1 MQVRRSSK
9 HHVTETLATG
19 TRVPRSLASI
29 YGSMWV
35 QNIEEQ
41 RNIHGEV
48 ISARI
53 FMFLYGIE
61 REYSGAFFY
70 FKYSPL
76 QSMELQGILTT
87 GIPAPIHQH
96 NN

>member
-1 MQVRRSSK
+1 MYRKTGSHTVRQYFVQVHQSSK
-9 HHVTETLATG
+9 CHVTETLATG
-19 TRVPRSLASI
+19 ACVPRCLASI
-29 YGSMWV
+29 YGSMWA

-61 REYSGAFFY
+61 REYSGAFF
-70 FKYSPL
+70 
-76 QSMELQGILTT
+76 
-87 GIPAPIHQH
+87 
-96 NN
+96 

>member
-9 HHVTETLATG
+9 CHVTETLATG
-19 TRVPRSLASI
+19 ARVPRCLARI
-29 YGSMWV
+29 YGSMWA

-61 REYSGAFFY
+61 REHSVVFF
-70 FKYSPL
+70 
-76 QSMELQGILTT
+76 
-87 GIPAPIHQH
+87 
-96 NN
+96 

>member
-19 TRVPRSLASI
+19 ACVPRSLASI
-29 YGSMWV
+29 YGSMWA

-53 FMFLYGIE
+53 YVFIWDRKRILRSIFLSPFQCQRKSI
-61 REYSGAFFY
+61 
-70 FKYSPL
+70 FK
-76 QSMELQGILTT
+76 
-87 GIPAPIHQH
+87 
-96 NN
+96 

>member
-9 HHVTETLATG
+9 CHVTETLATG
-19 TRVPRSLASI
+19 ARVPQCLASI
-29 YGSMWV
+29 LWV
-35 QNIEEQ
+35 HVGAKHRGA

-61 REYSGAFFY
+61 REYSVVCF
-70 FKYSPL
+70 
-76 QSMELQGILTT
+76 
-87 GIPAPIHQH
+87 
-96 NN
+96 